1 MKRTLGIIV
10 AGILF
15 SGSLALAQ
23 PGPGG
28 AGFGGRQAQD
38 PQQFQRQLQQT
49 LSDNLK
55 QEMGASDEEWTVLW
69 PKIQKVQELQT
80 ASGGG
85 FASMASGMRMFARQ
99 MGGGGGRMA
108 NLGAMLGN
116 SEYQS
121 RMQDLDKALQNPQA
135 TDAQIKQ
142 LLDAARQA
150 RDRAKTQLAAARKEL
165 TDLCTA
171 RQEAVLFQMGILE

>member
-1 MKRTLGIIV
+1 MIL
-10 AGILF
+10 AGILI
-15 SGSLALAQ
+15 SGSAALAQ

-28 AGFGGRQAQD
+28 GGFGGRGNQD
-38 PQQFQRQLQQT
+38 PQQFQRQMQQT

-55 QEMGASDEEWTVLW
+55 QEMGASDEEWAVLW

-85 FASMASGMRMFARQ
+85 FASMANGLRMFARQ
-99 MGGGGGRMA
+99 MGGGGRMG
-108 NLGAMLGN
+108 NLGAILGN

-142 LLDAARQA
+142 LLDAAREA
-150 RDRAKTQLAAARKEL
+150 RDRAKAQLAVARKEL
-165 TDLCTA
+165 VDLCTA
-171 RQEAVLFQMGILE
+171 RQEAVLFRMGILE